1 MMAIVVGDGV
11 TSAVA
16 RAIITTP
23 LLYAPVFNILAH
35 SCSRMICHQT
45 LSYEESHHQLS
56 YIDDDCDRVIPSC
69 CE

>member
-35 SCSRMICHQT
+35 SCSRMIFEYVIRLCHTKRVTTSYHT
-45 LSYEESHHQLS
+45 LMMIVTE
-56 YIDDDCDRVIPSC
+56 
-69 CE
+69 